1 MSMQTSITAF
11 ATDFHDEGPDVALD
25 RIQHRA
31 GIGGVTLAAVYHH
44 GRDIFPH
51 SPVRKVRFLEGGKA
65 FFRPEASRYGASEL
79 RPVASSL
86 AAEWDALAA
95 LRAATTARGMQLHAW
110 TVFTHNTLLGTLH
123 PDAAVL
129 SVYGD
134 PQLTYLCPANP
145 RVVEYCYALAGD
157 IARYEVDS
165 VLAES
170 LHFHPLEHGYHHER
184 YLIDIGPV
192 DRLLLG
198 LCFCR
203 YCRATAAQHDVDV
216 PELAAA
222 VRARLDAVFD
232 SAASYDPAEDS
243 AEQVSQLWGGSLAA
257 FLRARE
263 LSVATLV
270 AAVHSRLSGTG
281 VRLAFMDQAGAIKGY
296 GDGRPAAGPAPEV
309 SWKIGIDPALI
320 AAHCDEFQAIGY
332 AADPGRVAGD
342 LRAYQALLEGRTDL
356 RVALRPLP
364 PDCHDAANLAAKLA
378 VVRAAGASVLDL
390 YHYGFARLETL
401 DLIRAALGQ

>member
-1 MSMQTSITAF
+1 MRTSITAF
-11 ATDFHDEGPDVALD
+11 ATDFHDEGLDVALG
-25 RIQHRA
+25 RIQDRA
-31 GIGGVTLAAVYHH
+31 GLAGVTLAAVYHH

-51 SPVRKVRFLEGGKA
+51 SPVRKVRFLEGGRA
-65 FFRPEASRYGASEL
+65 FFRPEESRYAPAGL
-79 RPVASSL
+79 HPVASSL

-95 LRAATTARGMQLHAW
+95 LRAATAARGMDLHAW
-110 TVFTHNTLLGTLH
+110 TVFLHNTLLGTLH
-123 PDAAVL
+123 PEAAVVN
-129 SVYGD
+129 VYGD

-145 RVVEYCYALAGD
+145 LVVDYCYALAGD

-170 LHFHPLEHGYHHER
+170 LHYHPLEHGYHHER

-216 PELAAA
+216 RELAAA
-222 VRARLDAVFD
+222 VRARLDDVFT
-232 SAASYDPAEDS
+232 SAASYDPREDS
-243 AEQVSQLWGGSLAA
+243 IENVSQLWDGSLAA

-263 LSVATLV
+263 FSVATL
-270 AAVHSRLSGTG
+270 AGAVHSRLSGTG
-281 VRLAFMDQAGAIKGY
+281 VRLAFMDAAGAMKGY
-296 GDGRPAAGPAPEV
+296 ADGRPGGGPAPEV
-309 SWKIGIDPALI
+309 SWKVGIDPGLVAP
-320 AAHCDEFQAIGY
+320 HCDEFLAVGY
-332 AADPGRVAGD
+332 AADPGRVALD
-342 LRAYQALLEGRTDL
+342 LRAYQALLGGRAEL

-378 VVRAAGASVLDL
+378 VVREAQASVLDF
-390 YHYGFARLETL
+390 YHYGFARLESL
-401 DLIRAALGQ
+401 DLIRDALGR